1 MDNIKYE
8 QMKQVDIQTVDANIL
23 MDIDTIKIRK
33 EISKEER
40 LKDFIENIKNPF
52 CFKCNGIIVK
62 AVYNDNG
69 ETLEEKLVS
78 LFLIMNGMV

>member
-23 MDIDTIKIRK
+23 MDIDMIKIRK

-78 LFLIMNGMV
+78 LFLTMNGMV